1 MEDINI
7 LIDKAYNLIVQNNT
21 KQGALSPNGISKE
34 LLHHINIEIFEKIE
48 DIIAKAMKYNSGFDK
63 RISNSIHAATVFWFM
78 EDLCRINRLTPYINL
93 CNCDILSY
101 YYSYHAMHVVYEK
114 DIWKNVDS
122 WRYKM
127 IKVLIRYFSRFYKL
141 IDANADMLLP
151 NNKKNNAAEK
161 DIDNFLDYLLISLI
175 KDSGDMFFYTHTDL
189 VEVKDVC
196 QQKIDKIY
204 KDENINLLIKK
215 GQENQYKLALA
226 IQDYYCL

>member
-1 MEDINI
+1 
-7 LIDKAYNLIVQNNT
+7 
-21 KQGALSPNGISKE
+21 
-34 LLHHINIEIFEKIE
+34 
-48 DIIAKAMKYNSGFDK
+48 
-63 RISNSIHAATVFWFM
+63 
-78 EDLCRINRLTPYINL
+78 
-93 CNCDILSY
+93 
-101 YYSYHAMHVVYEK
+101 MHVVYEK

>member
-7 LIDKAYNLIVQNNT
+7 LIDKAYNLIVQNNI

-34 LLHHINIEIFEKIE
+34 LLHYINIEIFEKIE

-78 EDLCRINRLTPYINL
+78 EDLCRINRLTPCVNL
-93 CNCDILSY
+93 CNFDVLSY
-101 YYSYHAMHVVYEK
+101 YYSYHSMQVVYEK

-127 IKVLIRYFSRFYKL
+127 IKVLIRYFSRFYEL
-141 IDANADMLLP
+141 IDANADMLLS
-151 NNKKNNAAEK
+151 NNKRNNAAEE
-161 DIDNFLDYLLISLI
+161 DIDKFLDFLLISLI
-175 KDSGDMFFYTHTDL
+175 KDSDDMFFYTHTDL

-196 QQKIDKIY
+196 QQKIDNIY

-215 GQENQYKLALA
+215 GQENQYKLALD
-226 IQDYYCL
+226 IENFYCL

>member
-1 MEDINI
+1 
-7 LIDKAYNLIVQNNT
+7 
-21 KQGALSPNGISKE
+21 
-34 LLHHINIEIFEKIE
+34 
-48 DIIAKAMKYNSGFDK
+48 
-63 RISNSIHAATVFWFM
+63 
-78 EDLCRINRLTPYINL
+78 
-93 CNCDILSY
+93 
-101 YYSYHAMHVVYEK
+101 
-114 DIWKNVDS
+114 
-122 WRYKM
+122 
-127 IKVLIRYFSRFYKL
+127 
-141 IDANADMLLP
+141 MLLP

-226 IQDYYCL
+226 IEDYYCL